1 MADKKFIGKCSLGK
15 YPDQVEIGLTRDHIQ
30 ALNEAIDSSTT
41 GWINLRINKG
51 KDSGKPYCELLEVK

>member
-1 MADKKFIGKCSLGK
+1 MADKKFIGKCKPGK
-15 YPDQVEIGLTRDHIQ
+15 YPDQVEIRLTREHIQ
-30 ALNEAIDSSTT
+30 VLNEAIELSSS